1 MSVVLC
7 IQQAYSRVMV
17 LKITKLTLS
26 KGAEELSKSDKDI
39 ARIVDKFGL
48 PSIKP
53 RTQGYNAILNII
65 CGQQIST
72 SAARAIGQRLAL
84 IESPMTHK
92 TALKL
97 GPDRLRSVGLSKPKV
112 KYALGIAHAI
122 EKGEFSFR
130 KVAHMTDDAAI
141 KEMTKLKGIGKWS
154 AEVYLLFSLQRP
166 DLWPA
171 EDLGI
176 IKGYTHLRGL
186 KKYPDRKQMVK
197 IGEPWRPWRSVAA
210 RLIWHYINSIEGRV

>member
-1 MSVVLC
+1 
-7 IQQAYSRVMV
+7 
-17 LKITKLTLS
+17 
-26 KGAEELSKSDKDI
+26 
-39 ARIVDKFGL
+39 
-48 PSIKP
+48 
-53 RTQGYNAILNII
+53 
-65 CGQQIST
+65 
-72 SAARAIGQRLAL
+72 
-84 IESPMTHK
+84 MTHK

-130 KVAHMTDDAAI
+130 KVARMADDAAI
-141 KEMTKLKGIGKWS
+141 REMTKLKGIGKWS

-186 KKYPDRKQMVK
+186 KKYPDREQMVK